1 MELKEFSLRLSQL
14 RVNKGVSAREM
25 SLDIG
30 QSQSYI
36 NNIETGVNF
45 PSMTVFFYIC
55 EYLDITPMEFLLE
68 LPPITLI
75 SLTAFDELNFSFPS
89 NVALIVSLPWS
100 LFATVISAIPLESV
114 VEI

>member
-55 EYLDITPMEFLLE
+55 EYLGITPAEFFATEYRNPVKAKE
-68 LPPITLI
+68 LNEAIKGLKDDQLDNLI
-75 SLTAFDELNFSFPS
+75 SIAKGLKR
-89 NVALIVSLPWS
+89 
-100 LFATVISAIPLESV
+100 
-114 VEI
+114 